1 MLEPKYLKLFVEPL
15 NLQGINYMVSGS
27 VASIIYGEPRATMD
41 IDIGIFMNPK
51 DYNII
56 PIMFPESEFYT
67 PPIEVVKLE
76 SERDCRGHYNV
87 IHHKT
92 GYKAD
97 FYPSRN
103 HPLLP
108 WAFKNKIVHTIAD
121 IEVSIAPPEYV
132 ILWKLEFYRESQSS
146 KHIRDIRGILNSC
159 NLKIDME
166 LLDEYS
172 VILSLTKEWDMIKD
186 AG

>member
-1 MLEPKYLKLFVEPL
+1 MLEPKYIKLFIEPL
-15 NLQGINYMVSGS
+15 NLNEVNYMVSGS

-41 IDIGIFMNPK
+41 IDVGIFINPG
-51 DYNII
+51 DYSKI
-56 PIMFPESEFYT
+56 PNMFPESDFYT
-67 PPIEVVKLE
+67 PPLEVVKLE

-108 WAFKNKIVHTIAD
+108 WAFKNKVVQTIAN
-121 IEVSIAPPEYV
+121 IPVSIAPPEYV
-132 ILWKLEFYRESQSS
+132 ILWKLEFYRESKSS
-146 KHIRDIRGILNSC
+146 KHIRDIKGILRSC
-159 NLKIDME
+159 SLGIDFD
-166 LLDEYS
+166 LIKEYS
-172 VILSLTKEWDMIKD
+172 FILSLQNEWEMITN
-186 AG
+186 AT